1 MTDEDTLFEFP
12 CDFPI
17 KAMGEADAAFESV
30 VLEIVARHAPD
41 MDHEAVRRRPSRNGR
56 YLAVTVTIRAR
67 SKRQVDAIYAELSAH
82 RKVLMAL

>member
-1 MTDEDTLFEFP
+1 MTDDVTLFDFP

-17 KAMGEADAAFESV
+17 KAMGEASAAFETV
-30 VLEIVARHAPD
+30 VLEIVRRHAPD
-41 MDHEAVRRRPSRNGR
+41 LDTQAVRKRPSRNGR

-67 SKRQVDAIYAELSAH
+67 DKQQLDAIYSELSAH